1 MGPIFNEKVA
11 ICPLKCLLQ
20 QRKKEKKRENAGNA
34 MCIQTDTRG
43 PFRYNLFLLKL
54 KIENTVVK

>member
-1 MGPIFNEKVA
+1 MLAAAEK
-11 ICPLKCLLQ
+11 
-20 QRKKEKKRENAGNA
+20 KKKKRENAGNA